1 MKTTIKLTNE
11 IMEIIQKEVESLN
24 SELCSII
31 DTLTDEHC
39 NAILE
44 SDIILVERLQ
54 EVAFKVYKQAEQ
66 VEWDKIE
73 INAQYKANNA

>member
-11 IMEIIQKEVESLN
+11 IMGLIQKEVESLN

-31 DTLTDEHC
+31 DTLTDGDC
-39 NAILE
+39 NAILK
-44 SDIILVERLQ
+44 SDTILVERLQ

-73 INAQYKANNA
+73 INAQHKANNA